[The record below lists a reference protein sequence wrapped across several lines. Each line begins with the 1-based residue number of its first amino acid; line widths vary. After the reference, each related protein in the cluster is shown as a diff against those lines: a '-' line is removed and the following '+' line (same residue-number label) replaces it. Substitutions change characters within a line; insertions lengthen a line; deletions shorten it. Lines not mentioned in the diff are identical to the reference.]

1 VSEITVPARALPAS
15 VRRVAFAVVIVVGLA
30 LTAFAVTRIHLSD
43 VADALVSVDVFWA
56 ILAFL
61 LMAVSMVLRAEAW
74 YAVLQPAVVTRT
86 LGRGE
91 VTRATMIGVFMSA
104 ILPGRV
110 GEAGR
115 AIVVSRRLGR
125 VSQHLPVVI
134 GTLFSQTL
142 LNVIAL
148 FGVAAIALAST
159 PALKAHAGAL
169 ALVALVPALL
179 LALVLAGPSLM
190 ERVSPR
196 SPLMRRLASAMAVKL
211 AELRRGLRVFRRP
224 SAMSHA
230 LSAQLAAWAL
240 QLLSL
245 YALLVAFDVQDTAGI
260 AAAAAVLTAV
270 NVAGIVPVTPSNV
283 GIFQAACVLVL
294 VAWGVGTNTAL
305 AYGILLQ
312 GIEFAVAL
320 VLGLPALAG
329 EHSSFRDLRQIAE
342 QVPENGTD
350 LRVTGVRNG

>member
-1 VSEITVPARALPAS
+1 MSEITVPARALPAS
-15 VRRVAFAVVIVVGLA
+15 VRRVAFVVVIAVALG
-30 LTAFAVTRIHLSD
+30 LTAFAVTRIHLRD
-43 VADALVSVDVFWA
+43 VASALVSVDLPWA
-56 ILAFL
+56 IAAFV

-74 YAVLQPAVVTRT
+74 YAVLQPALVTRR
-86 LGRGE
+86 LGRSE
-91 VTRATMIGVFMSA
+91 VARATMIGVFMSA

-125 VSQHLPVVI
+125 VSQNLPVVI

-148 FGVAAIALAST
+148 LCVAAVALAST

-169 ALVALVPALL
+169 ALVALVPVFL
-179 LALVLAGPSLM
+179 LAVVLAGPWLM

-196 SPLMRRLASAMAVKL
+196 SPMMRKVASALAVKL
-211 AELRRGLRVFRRP
+211 AELRRGLRVFRQA
-224 SAMSHA
+224 SATSHA
-230 LSAQLAAWAL
+230 LAAQLAAWAL

-245 YALLVAFDVQDTAGI
+245 YALLIAFDLQDTAPI

-294 VAWGVGTNTAL
+294 VAWGVGTDTAL

-312 GIEFAVAL
+312 GIEFVVAFA
-320 VLGLPALAG
+320 LGLPALAG
-329 EHSSFRDLRQIAE
+329 EHGSFRDLRDFAE
-342 QVPENGTD
+342 QMPESGTD
-350 LRVTGVRNG
+350 SGVSGTRNG

>member
-1 VSEITVPARALPAS
+1 VSEISVPARAFPAS
-15 VRRVAFAVVIVVGLA
+15 VRRVTFAVVIVVALA
-30 LTAFAVTRIHLSD
+30 LSAFAVTRIHVRD
-43 VADALVSVDVFWA
+43 VADALVSVSPPWA
-56 ILAFL
+56 ILAFV

-74 YAVLQPAVVTRT
+74 FAVLQPAVPSRT
-86 LGRGE
+86 VRRGE

-104 ILPGRV
+104 ILPGRI

-125 VSQHLPVVI
+125 VSQNLPVVI

-142 LNVIAL
+142 LNVVAL
-148 FGVAAIALAST
+148 LGVAAIALAST
-159 PALKAHAGAL
+159 PALNAHAGAL
-169 ALVALVPALL
+169 MLVALVPAVL
-179 LALVLAGPSLM
+179 LALVLQGPALM
-190 ERVSPR
+190 ARVSPR
-196 SPLMRRLASAMAVKL
+196 SPMLQRAATALEVKL
-211 AELRRGLRVFRRP
+211 TELRSGLRVFRRP
-224 SAMSHA
+224 SATSHA
-230 LSAQLAAWAL
+230 LAAQLGAWAL

-245 YALLVAFDVQDTAGI
+245 YALLVAFDLQDTANI

-294 VAWGVGTNTAL
+294 VAWGVGTDTAL

-320 VLGLPALAG
+320 ALGLPALAG
-329 EHSSFRDLRQIAE
+329 ERGSFRDLRKVAE
-342 QVPENGTD
+342 ELPETGT
-350 LRVTGVRNG
+350 

>member
-1 VSEITVPARALPAS
+1 VVF
-15 VRRVAFAVVIVVGLA
+15 VVVIVVALA
-30 LTAFAVTRIHLSD
+30 LSAFALTRIHLRD
-43 VADALVSVDVFWA
+43 VADALVSVNLPWA
-56 ILAFL
+56 VLCFA

-74 YAVLQPAVVTRT
+74 YAVLQPALPART
-86 LGRGE
+86 VGRGE

-104 ILPGRV
+104 ILPGRI

-142 LNVIAL
+142 LNVVAL
-148 FGVAAIALAST
+148 LGVAAIAFAST

-169 ALVALVPALL
+169 TLVALVPAAL
-179 LALVLAGPSLM
+179 LALVVLGPWLM

-196 SPLMRRLASAMAVKL
+196 NPMLQKAAAALAVKL
-211 AELRRGLRVFRRP
+211 AELRRGLLVFRHA
-224 SAMSHA
+224 SATSHA
-230 LSAQLAAWAL
+230 LAAQLAAWAL

-245 YALLVAFDVQDTAGI
+245 YALLVAFDLEHTAGI
-260 AAAAAVLTAV
+260 PAAAAVLTAV
-270 NVAGIVPVTPSNV
+270 NGAGIVPVTPSNV

-294 VAWGVGTNTAL
+294 VAWGVSTDTAL

-312 GIEFAVAL
+312 GIEFGVAL
-320 VLGLPALAG
+320 ALGLPALAG
-329 EHSSFRDLRQIAE
+329 ERSSFKDLRQIAE
-342 QVPENGTD
+342 RHQMPETGTS
-350 LRVTGVRNG
+350 VG

>member
-1 VSEITVPARALPAS
+1 VSDLTVPSRALPAS
-15 VRRVAFAVVIVVGLA
+15 VRRVAFAVVIVVALA
-30 LTAFAVTRIHLSD
+30 LSAFAITRIDLRD
-43 VADALVSVDVFWA
+43 VADALVSVDLPWA
-56 ILAFL
+56 ILAFV
-61 LMAVSMVLRAEAW
+61 LMALSMVLRAEAW
-74 YAVLQPAVVTRT
+74 YAVLQPAIVTRHV
-86 LGRGE
+86 GRGE

-104 ILPGRV
+104 ILPGRI

-142 LNVIAL
+142 LNVVAL
-148 FGVAAIALAST
+148 FGVAAIAFAST

-169 ALVALVPALL
+169 TLVALVPAVL
-179 LALVLAGPSLM
+179 LALVLLGPSLM

-196 SPLMRRLASAMAVKL
+196 SPMLQKAATAFAVKL
-211 AELRRGLRVFRRP
+211 TELRRGLLVFRRV
-224 SAMSHA
+224 SATSHA
-230 LSAQLAAWAL
+230 LAAQLTAWVL

-245 YALLVAFDVQDTAGI
+245 YALLVAFDLQDKAGI

-294 VAWGVGTNTAL
+294 VAWGVGTDTSL

-320 VLGLPALAG
+320 ALGLPALAG
-329 EHSSFRDLRQIAE
+329 ERGSFRDLRKVAE
-342 QVPENGTD
+342 EMPETGT
-350 LRVTGVRNG
+350 